1 MSNDAD
7 FVLVTT
13 EFRGVFAGFLKS
25 QEGRTVTL
33 TKARCAIYWS
43 TTGGFLELAQKGP
56 NPNSRIG
63 SEAEEITLYGVTS
76 VARCTEV
83 AKLSW
88 LAKR

>member
-1 MSNDAD
+1 MSNETD
-7 FVLVTT
+7 FILVTT

-33 TKARCAIYWS
+33 TSARCAIYWA

-56 NPNSRIG
+56 NPKSRIG